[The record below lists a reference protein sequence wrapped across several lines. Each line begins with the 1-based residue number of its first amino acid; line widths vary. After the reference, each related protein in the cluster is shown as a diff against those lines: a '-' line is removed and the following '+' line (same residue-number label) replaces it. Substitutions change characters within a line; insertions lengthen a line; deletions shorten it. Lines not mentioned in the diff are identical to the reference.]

1 MMKNIFKRLT
11 YIALSGVL
19 LVSCDWDNDA
29 FSELSNSPDPNATY
43 YVQFKDASKS
53 LESGV
58 TESGDLIDIE
68 TTVIVNILG
77 LPQAQDITVNLTLD
91 PASTIDE
98 SMYNLSASAITI
110 PAGSA
115 GGSVTLTTNTE
126 LMPVGE
132 VVDLILNLD
141 AGANSATAGLQLNY
155 SLLRIEFCPLENGTV
170 DLVGSYTATIDL
182 NGYPDPITAVL
193 DAENLL
199 ISGLGVNFI
208 ENFWAEAVTTS
219 VPISAEIAGNGGIT
233 IPRQYIYTT
242 TYEGAPYD
250 YEIEGTGKWE
260 NCDGKPVMIIDYDI
274 YYPGDDTG
282 LAATYFPTYLASPTL
297 GGTFTMN

>member
-1 MMKNIFKRLT
+1 MMKNIIKRL
-11 YIALSGVL
+11 AFLAVSAVL
-19 LVSCDWDNDA
+19 FVSCDWDPNS
-29 FSELSNSPDPNATY
+29 FEELYNSPDPNATY
-43 YVQFKDASKS
+43 YIQFKDASKS

-58 TESGDLIDIE
+58 SESGDLVDIE
-68 TTVIVNILG
+68 TTVNVGLLG
-77 LPQAQDITVNLTLD
+77 LPQAQDITINLTLD

-98 SMYNLSASAITI
+98 SMYNLSATAITI

-132 VVDLILNLD
+132 VLNLILNVD
-141 AGANSATAGLQLNY
+141 AGANTATAGTELNY
-155 SLLRIEFCPLENGTV
+155 SLKRIAFCPLENGAA
-170 DLVGSYTATIDL
+170 DLAGSYAATIDL
-182 NGYPDPITAVL
+182 NGYPDAITAVL
-193 DAENLL
+193 DGDNLL

-242 TYEGAPYD
+242 IYEGAPYD
-250 YEIEGTGKWE
+250 YEIAGTGKWE
-260 NCDGKPVMIIDYDI
+260 NCEGKPVMIIDYDI
-274 YYPGDDTG
+274 YYPGDETG
-282 LAATYFPTYLASPTL
+282 LAATYFPSNLVSGTL

>member
-1 MMKNIFKRLT
+1 MMKNIFKHLT
-11 YIALSGVL
+11 YITLAGVL
-19 LVSCDWDNDA
+19 LVSCDWDPNSFEA
-29 FSELSNSPDPNATY
+29 LSDSPDPNATY

-58 TESGDLIDIE
+58 SESGELVDIE
-68 TTVIVNILG
+68 TTILIG
-77 LPQAQDITVNLTLD
+77 MLGMPQSEAITVSLALD

-98 SMYNLSASAITI
+98 SMYELSSTSITI

-132 VVDLILNLD
+132 TLNFIMNVD
-141 AGANSATAGLQLNY
+141 AGANTATAGTQLTY
-155 SLLRIEFCPLENGTV
+155 ELLRIAFCPLENGAA
-170 DLVGSYTATIDL
+170 DLAGTYSATSDI
-182 NGYPDPITAVL
+182 NGYTDAIAAAV
-193 DAENLL
+193 DGDNLM
-199 ISGLGVNFI
+199 ISGLGENFI
-208 ENFWAEAVTTS
+208 ANFWAEAVTSS

-242 TYEGAPYD
+242 EYDGAPYD
-250 YEIEGTGKWE
+250 YEIAGTGKWT
-260 NCDGKPVMIIDYDI
+260 NCDDKPTLVIDYDI
-274 YYPGDDTG
+274 YYPGDEKG
-282 LAATYFPTYLASPTL
+282 LAATYYPSNLASPTL